1 MSKARA
7 RERAKNNRLKKL
19 KRNRN
24 EKKKSQLQP
33 EWANNGS
40 GSIRGP
46 IMSSNIK
53 NISMKA
59 KGAARSR

>member
-24 EKKKSQLQP
+24 DTQNSQPQP
-33 EWANNGS
+33 EWANNES
-40 GSIRGP
+40 RSIRGP
-46 IMSSNIK
+46 SMSSNIK
-53 NISMKA
+53 NIAIKA